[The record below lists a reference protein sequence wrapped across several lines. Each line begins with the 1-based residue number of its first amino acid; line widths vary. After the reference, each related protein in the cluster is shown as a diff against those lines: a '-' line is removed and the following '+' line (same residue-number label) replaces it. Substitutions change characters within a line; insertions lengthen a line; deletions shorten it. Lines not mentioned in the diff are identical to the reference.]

1 MKIKGNRFVTSIL
14 AASMLSGTFFVP
26 ASAGELEGESAIAGM
41 AVTLNNYYAGE
52 ETPDEAIL
60 DYLVPK
66 AQATSEAESETET
79 EEPKTEEP
87 KTVMAA
93 TVAVTSDASNVGLVS
108 AAGYLNVREQPST
121 GSVTVGR
128 LFSNCQVNIKS
139 SVNNSEGSW
148 YRITCGDVEGYV
160 SAAYVLVGTAAKTA
174 EDNIQNRYAVVT
186 ADQLNVRD
194 SASDSANVVGTVYK
208 DEEYAIIEDQ
218 GDFVK
223 IHIAND
229 EVGYVSKS
237 GITIKTQFAQAQ
249 KVDNEFVSQEL
260 ENFMIDINYSRNV
273 YEQAMAEGTGEGYY
287 RAYAAIVYAAE
298 LLGYYSEF
306 AADSGLE
313 DLAATSKQE
322 QESALALADAA
333 YKLASDSGYF
343 TQVAESVAS
352 SEAAAESSAAAE
364 SVQET
369 QTQPST
375 DASSEGNTTSNTAE
389 TTAPS
394 SSASDETISVEVPT
408 AASVTGIEACYQGG
422 TKYVGDVV
430 YTAELFV
437 RVSYSDGTVK
447 DIYDGWYSPQ
457 VGMTLKQEGYNVVT
471 MYYGDFSSNLEVY
484 ANPAPETQPAAPETQ
499 PAAPETQ
506 PAAPAPA
513 PETQPAAPETQPAAP
528 ETQPAAPAPA
538 PETQPAA
545 PETQPAAPAPAP
557 SGNGQSIVDYAMQ
570 WVGQCNY
577 VWGGTNLTP
586 GGGVDCSGFTMN
598 VYAAFGISLPHY
610 SGEQINYGQ
619 AVSYEQLQPG
629 DLICFSGHVGIYIG
643 GGMMV
648 HAASAERGIV
658 VDNVFYNKQPI
669 GYRRLVQIIKIQ
681 GRLSE
686 LTGGL
691 IFVYYNRK
699 KRIH

>member
-66 AQATSEAESETET
+66 AQATSEAESETE
-79 EEPKTEEP
+79 TEEP

-513 PETQPAAPETQPAAP
+513 PETQPAAPAPAP

-545 PETQPAAPAPAP
+545 PETQPAAPAPAPAP

-669 GYRRLVQIIKIQ
+669 GYRRLV
-681 GRLSE
+681 
-686 LTGGL
+686 
-691 IFVYYNRK
+691 
-699 KRIH
+699 

>member
-66 AQATSEAESETET
+66 AQATSEAESETE
-79 EEPKTEEP
+79 TEEP

-408 AASVTGIEACYQGG
+408 VASVTGIEACYQGG

-484 ANPAPETQPAAPETQ
+484 ANPAPTQATQPAAPETQ

-506 PAAPAPA
+506 PAAPA

-545 PETQPAAPAPAP
+545 PETQPTPAPAPAP

-610 SGEQINYGQ
+610 SGAQINYGQ

-669 GYRRLVQIIKIQ
+669 GYRRLV
-681 GRLSE
+681 
-686 LTGGL
+686 
-691 IFVYYNRK
+691 
-699 KRIH
+699 

>member
-66 AQATSEAESETET
+66 AQATSEAESETE
-79 EEPKTEEP
+79 TEEP

-186 ADQLNVRD
+186 VDQLNVRD
-194 SASDSANVVGTVYK
+194 SASDSAKVVGTVYK

-223 IHIAND
+223 IHISND

-352 SEAAAESSAAAE
+352 SEAAAESSAAE

-369 QTQPST
+369 QAQPST
-375 DASSEGNTTSNTAE
+375 DASSEGNTTNGTGESA
-389 TTAPS
+389 APS

-408 AASVTGIEACYQGG
+408 VASVTGIEACYQGG

-484 ANPAPETQPAAPETQ
+484 ANPAPTQATQPA
-499 PAAPETQ
+499 
-506 PAAPAPA
+506 A

-528 ETQPAAPAPA
+528 ETQPAAP
-538 PETQPAA
+538 ETQPAA
-545 PETQPAAPAPAP
+545 PETQPAAPAPAPAP

-610 SGEQINYGQ
+610 SGSQINYGQ

-629 DLICFSGHVGIYIG
+629 DLICFPGHVGIYIG

-669 GYRRLVQIIKIQ
+669 GYRRLV
-681 GRLSE
+681 
-686 LTGGL
+686 
-691 IFVYYNRK
+691 
-699 KRIH
+699 

>member
-41 AVTLNNYYAGE
+41 AVTLKNNYYAGE

-66 AQATSEAESETET
+66 AQATSEAESETE
-79 EEPKTEEP
+79 TEEP

-506 PAAPAPA
+506 PAAP
-513 PETQPAAPETQPAAP
+513 

-545 PETQPAAPAPAP
+545 PETQPAAPAPAPAP

-610 SGEQINYGQ
+610 SGAQINYGQ

-669 GYRRLVQIIKIQ
+669 GYRRLV
-681 GRLSE
+681 
-686 LTGGL
+686 
-691 IFVYYNRK
+691 
-699 KRIH
+699 

>member
-66 AQATSEAESETET
+66 AQATSEAESETE
-79 EEPKTEEP
+79 TEEP

-352 SEAAAESSAAAE
+352 SEAAAESSAAE

-408 AASVTGIEACYQGG
+408 VASVTGIEACYQGG

-484 ANPAPETQPAAPETQ
+484 ANPAPTQATQPAAPETQ

-506 PAAPAPA
+506 PAAPA

-545 PETQPAAPAPAP
+545 PETQPTPAPAPAP

-610 SGEQINYGQ
+610 SGSQINYGQ

-629 DLICFSGHVGIYIG
+629 DLICFPGHVAIYIG

-669 GYRRLVQIIKIQ
+669 GYRRLV
-681 GRLSE
+681 
-686 LTGGL
+686 
-691 IFVYYNRK
+691 
-699 KRIH
+699 

>member
-14 AASMLSGTFFVP
+14 AASMLSGTFFAP

-352 SEAAAESSAAAE
+352 SEAAAESSAAE

-375 DASSEGNTTSNTAE
+375 DASSEGNVTNGTGETA
-389 TTAPS
+389 APS

-484 ANPAPETQPAAPETQ
+484 ANPAPTQATQPAAPETQ

-513 PETQPAAPETQPAAP
+513 PETQPAAPAPAP

-545 PETQPAAPAPAP
+545 PETQPAAPAPAPAP

-629 DLICFSGHVGIYIG
+629 DLICFSGHVAIYIG

-669 GYRRLVQIIKIQ
+669 GYRRLV
-681 GRLSE
+681 
-686 LTGGL
+686 
-691 IFVYYNRK
+691 
-699 KRIH
+699 

>member
-1 MKIKGNRFVTSIL
+1 
-14 AASMLSGTFFVP
+14 MLSGTFFVP

-66 AQATSEAESETET
+66 AQATSEAESETE
-79 EEPKTEEP
+79 TEEP

-352 SEAAAESSAAAE
+352 SEAAAESSAAE

-375 DASSEGNTTSNTAE
+375 DASSEGNVTNGTGETA
-389 TTAPS
+389 APS

-408 AASVTGIEACYQGG
+408 VASVTGIEACYQGG

-557 SGNGQSIVDYAMQ
+557 APSGNGQSIVDYAMQ

-610 SGEQINYGQ
+610 SGSQINYGQ

-629 DLICFSGHVGIYIG
+629 DLICFSGHVAIYIG

-669 GYRRLVQIIKIQ
+669 GYRRLV
-681 GRLSE
+681 
-686 LTGGL
+686 
-691 IFVYYNRK
+691 
-699 KRIH
+699 

>member
-66 AQATSEAESETET
+66 AQATSEAESETE
-79 EEPKTEEP
+79 TEEP

-352 SEAAAESSAAAE
+352 SEAAAES
-364 SVQET
+364 VQET

-506 PAAPAPA
+506 PAAPAP
-513 PETQPAAPETQPAAP
+513 

-545 PETQPAAPAPAP
+545 PETQPTPAPAPAP

-669 GYRRLVQIIKIQ
+669 GYRRLV
-681 GRLSE
+681 
-686 LTGGL
+686 
-691 IFVYYNRK
+691 
-699 KRIH
+699 

>member
-66 AQATSEAESETET
+66 AQATSEAESETE
-79 EEPKTEEP
+79 TEEP

-174 EDNIQNRYAVVT
+174 EDNIQKRYAGVT

-352 SEAAAESSAAAE
+352 SEAAAESSAAE

-375 DASSEGNTTSNTAE
+375 DASSEGNVTNGTGETA
-389 TTAPS
+389 APS

-408 AASVTGIEACYQGG
+408 VASVTGIEACYQGG

-484 ANPAPETQPAAPETQ
+484 ANPAPTQATQPAAPETQ

-629 DLICFSGHVGIYIG
+629 DLICFSGHVAIYIG

-669 GYRRLVQIIKIQ
+669 GYRRLV
-681 GRLSE
+681 
-686 LTGGL
+686 
-691 IFVYYNRK
+691 
-699 KRIH
+699 

>member
-484 ANPAPETQPAAPETQ
+484 ANPAPTQATQPAAPETQPAAPETQ
-499 PAAPETQ
+499 PAAPETQPAAPETQPAAPAPETQ

-528 ETQPAAPAPA
+528 
-538 PETQPAA
+538 
-545 PETQPAAPAPAP
+545 APAPAP

-629 DLICFSGHVGIYIG
+629 DLICFSGHVAIYIG

-669 GYRRLVQIIKIQ
+669 GYRRLV
-681 GRLSE
+681 
-686 LTGGL
+686 
-691 IFVYYNRK
+691 
-699 KRIH
+699 

>member
-66 AQATSEAESETET
+66 AQATSEAESETE
-79 EEPKTEEP
+79 TEEP

-352 SEAAAESSAAAE
+352 SEAAAESSAAE

-375 DASSEGNTTSNTAE
+375 DASSEGNVTNGTGETA
-389 TTAPS
+389 APS

-408 AASVTGIEACYQGG
+408 VASVTGIEACYQGG

-484 ANPAPETQPAAPETQ
+484 ANPAPTQATQPAAPETQ

-528 ETQPAAPAPA
+528 AP
-538 PETQPAA
+538 
-545 PETQPAAPAPAP
+545 APAPAP

-629 DLICFSGHVGIYIG
+629 DLICFSGHVAIYIG

-669 GYRRLVQIIKIQ
+669 GYRRLV
-681 GRLSE
+681 
-686 LTGGL
+686 
-691 IFVYYNRK
+691 
-699 KRIH
+699 

>member
-14 AASMLSGTFFVP
+14 AASMLSGTFFAP

-352 SEAAAESSAAAE
+352 SEAAAESSAAE

-375 DASSEGNTTSNTAE
+375 DASSEGNVTNGTGETA
-389 TTAPS
+389 APS

-484 ANPAPETQPAAPETQ
+484 ANPAPTQATQPAAPETQ
-499 PAAPETQ
+499 PAAPAPAPETQ

-528 ETQPAAPAPA
+528 
-538 PETQPAA
+538 
-545 PETQPAAPAPAP
+545 APAPAP

-610 SGEQINYGQ
+610 SGAQINYGQ

-669 GYRRLVQIIKIQ
+669 GYRRLV
-681 GRLSE
+681 
-686 LTGGL
+686 
-691 IFVYYNRK
+691 
-699 KRIH
+699 

>member
-14 AASMLSGTFFVP
+14 AASMLSGAFFVP

-66 AQATSEAESETET
+66 AQATSEAESETE
-79 EEPKTEEP
+79 TEEP

-484 ANPAPETQPAAPETQ
+484 ANPAPTQATQPAAPETQ

-506 PAAPAPA
+506 PAAPAP
-513 PETQPAAPETQPAAP
+513 APETQPAAP

-610 SGEQINYGQ
+610 SGAQINYGQ

-669 GYRRLVQIIKIQ
+669 GYRRLV
-681 GRLSE
+681 
-686 LTGGL
+686 
-691 IFVYYNRK
+691 
-699 KRIH
+699 

>member
-186 ADQLNVRD
+186 ADQLKVRD

-352 SEAAAESSAAAE
+352 SEAAAES
-364 SVQET
+364 VQET

-484 ANPAPETQPAAPETQ
+484 ANPAPTQATQPAAPETQ

-506 PAAPAPA
+506 PAA

-545 PETQPAAPAPAP
+545 PAPAPAP

-629 DLICFSGHVGIYIG
+629 DLICFSGHVAIYIG

-669 GYRRLVQIIKIQ
+669 GYRRLV
-681 GRLSE
+681 
-686 LTGGL
+686 
-691 IFVYYNRK
+691 
-699 KRIH
+699 

>member
-66 AQATSEAESETET
+66 AQATSEAESETE
-79 EEPKTEEP
+79 TEEP

-352 SEAAAESSAAAE
+352 SEAAAES
-364 SVQET
+364 VQET

-389 TTAPS
+389 ATAPS

-669 GYRRLVQIIKIQ
+669 GYRRLV
-681 GRLSE
+681 
-686 LTGGL
+686 
-691 IFVYYNRK
+691 
-699 KRIH
+699 

>member
-79 EEPKTEEP
+79 EEPKT
-87 KTVMAA
+87 VMAA
-93 TVAVTSDASNVGLVS
+93 TVDVTSDASNVGLVS

-352 SEAAAESSAAAE
+352 SEAAAESSAAE

-506 PAAPAPA
+506 PVPPAPA

-545 PETQPAAPAPAP
+545 PETQPAAPAPAPAP

-669 GYRRLVQIIKIQ
+669 GYRRLV
-681 GRLSE
+681 
-686 LTGGL
+686 
-691 IFVYYNRK
+691 
-699 KRIH
+699 

>member
-66 AQATSEAESETET
+66 AQATSEAESETE
-79 EEPKTEEP
+79 TEEP

-394 SSASDETISVEVPT
+394 SSESDETISVEVPT

-484 ANPAPETQPAAPETQ
+484 ANPAPTQATQPA
-499 PAAPETQ
+499 
-506 PAAPAPA
+506 A

-528 ETQPAAPAPA
+528 ETQPAAPETQPTV
-538 PETQPAA
+538 PETQPSQPTGSIRVTNVALSSDL
-545 PETQPAAPAPAP
+545 TQYTLNLCRQYGVDSSVIFSVMYHESHFNAGAT
-557 SGNGQSIVDYAMQ
+557 SGSGAQGLMQ
-570 WVGQCNY
+570 IIPRYSASRMAKLGV
-577 VWGGTNLTP
+577 TNLYDPASNILVGIDLLAEYYHTY
-586 GGGVDCSGFTMN
+586 GSWNQALTAYRTGNAGNDSA
-598 VYAAFGISLPHY
+598 YAATILGS
-610 SGEQINYGQ
+610 
-619 AVSYEQLQPG
+619 
-629 DLICFSGHVGIYIG
+629 VG
-643 GGMMV
+643 M
-648 HAASAERGIV
+648 
-658 VDNVFYNKQPI
+658 FQ
-669 GYRRLVQIIKIQ
+669 
-681 GRLSE
+681 
-686 LTGGL
+686 T
-691 IFVYYNRK
+691 VYYE
-699 KRIH
+699 

>member
-66 AQATSEAESETET
+66 AQATSEAESETE
-79 EEPKTEEP
+79 TEEP

-322 QESALALADAA
+322 QESALALADEA

-352 SEAAAESSAAAE
+352 SEAAAESSAAE

-375 DASSEGNTTSNTAE
+375 DASSEGNVTNGTGETA
-389 TTAPS
+389 APS

-408 AASVTGIEACYQGG
+408 VASVTGIEACYQGG

-484 ANPAPETQPAAPETQ
+484 ANPAPTQATQPAAPETQ

-528 ETQPAAPAPA
+528 APAPETQPAAPAPA

-545 PETQPAAPAPAP
+545 PETQPAAPAP

-629 DLICFSGHVGIYIG
+629 DLICFSGHVAIYIG

-669 GYRRLVQIIKIQ
+669 GYRRLV
-681 GRLSE
+681 
-686 LTGGL
+686 
-691 IFVYYNRK
+691 
-699 KRIH
+699 

>member
-14 AASMLSGTFFVP
+14 AASMLSGAFFVP

-66 AQATSEAESETET
+66 AQATSEAESETE
-79 EEPKTEEP
+79 TEEP

-194 SASDSANVVGTVYK
+194 SASESAKVVGTVYK

-352 SEAAAESSAAAE
+352 SEAAAESSAAE

-369 QTQPST
+369 QAQPST
-375 DASSEGNTTSNTAE
+375 DASSEGNTTNGTGETA
-389 TTAPS
+389 APS

-408 AASVTGIEACYQGG
+408 VAAVTGIEACYQGG

-484 ANPAPETQPAAPETQ
+484 ANPAPTQATQPA
-499 PAAPETQ
+499 
-506 PAAPAPA
+506 A

-528 ETQPAAPAPA
+528 ETQPAAP
-538 PETQPAA
+538 
-545 PETQPAAPAPAP
+545 APAPAP

-610 SGEQINYGQ
+610 SGSQINYGQ

-629 DLICFSGHVGIYIG
+629 DLICFPGHVGIYIG

-669 GYRRLVQIIKIQ
+669 GYRRLV
-681 GRLSE
+681 
-686 LTGGL
+686 
-691 IFVYYNRK
+691 
-699 KRIH
+699 

>member
-66 AQATSEAESETET
+66 AQATSEAESETE
-79 EEPKTEEP
+79 TEEP

-528 ETQPAAPAPA
+528 
-538 PETQPAA
+538 
-545 PETQPAAPAPAP
+545 APAP

-669 GYRRLVQIIKIQ
+669 GYRRLV
-681 GRLSE
+681 
-686 LTGGL
+686 
-691 IFVYYNRK
+691 
-699 KRIH
+699 

>member
-352 SEAAAESSAAAE
+352 SEAAAES
-364 SVQET
+364 VQET

-375 DASSEGNTTSNTAE
+375 DASSEGNVTNGTGETA
-389 TTAPS
+389 APS

-528 ETQPAAPAPA
+528 
-538 PETQPAA
+538 
-545 PETQPAAPAPAP
+545 APAPAP

-629 DLICFSGHVGIYIG
+629 DLICFSGHVAIYIG

-669 GYRRLVQIIKIQ
+669 GYRRLV
-681 GRLSE
+681 
-686 LTGGL
+686 
-691 IFVYYNRK
+691 
-699 KRIH
+699 

>member
-66 AQATSEAESETET
+66 AQATSEAESETE
-79 EEPKTEEP
+79 TEEP

-364 SVQET
+364 SVQEI

-528 ETQPAAPAPA
+528 
-538 PETQPAA
+538 
-545 PETQPAAPAPAP
+545 APAPAP

-629 DLICFSGHVGIYIG
+629 DLICFSGHVAIYIG

-669 GYRRLVQIIKIQ
+669 GYRRLV
-681 GRLSE
+681 
-686 LTGGL
+686 
-691 IFVYYNRK
+691 
-699 KRIH
+699 

>member
-66 AQATSEAESETET
+66 AQATSEAESETE
-79 EEPKTEEP
+79 TEEP

-352 SEAAAESSAAAE
+352 SEAAAESSAAE

-499 PAAPETQ
+499 PV
-506 PAAPAPA
+506 APAPA

-545 PETQPAAPAPAP
+545 PETQPAAPAPAPAP

-629 DLICFSGHVGIYIG
+629 DLICFSGHVAIYIG

-669 GYRRLVQIIKIQ
+669 GYRRLV
-681 GRLSE
+681 
-686 LTGGL
+686 
-691 IFVYYNRK
+691 
-699 KRIH
+699 

>member
-66 AQATSEAESETET
+66 AQATSEAESETE
-79 EEPKTEEP
+79 TEEP

-394 SSASDETISVEVPT
+394 GSASDETISVEVPT

-484 ANPAPETQPAAPETQ
+484 ANPAPTQATQPAAPETQ

-513 PETQPAAPETQPAAP
+513 PETQPAAPAPAP

-545 PETQPAAPAPAP
+545 PETQPAAPAPAPAP

-669 GYRRLVQIIKIQ
+669 GYRRLV
-681 GRLSE
+681 
-686 LTGGL
+686 
-691 IFVYYNRK
+691 
-699 KRIH
+699 

>member
-66 AQATSEAESETET
+66 AQATSEAESETE
-79 EEPKTEEP
+79 TEEP

-352 SEAAAESSAAAE
+352 SEAAAESSAAE

-375 DASSEGNTTSNTAE
+375 DASSEGNVTNGTGETA
-389 TTAPS
+389 APS

-408 AASVTGIEACYQGG
+408 VASVTGIEACYQGG

-484 ANPAPETQPAAPETQ
+484 ANPAPPQATQPAAPETQ

-545 PETQPAAPAPAP
+545 PAPAPAP

-629 DLICFSGHVGIYIG
+629 DLICFSGHVAIYIG

-669 GYRRLVQIIKIQ
+669 GYRRLV
-681 GRLSE
+681 
-686 LTGGL
+686 
-691 IFVYYNRK
+691 
-699 KRIH
+699 

>member
-394 SSASDETISVEVPT
+394 SSESDETISVEVPT

-484 ANPAPETQPAAPETQ
+484 ANPAPTQATQPAAPETQ

-506 PAAPAPA
+506 PAAPETQPAA

-629 DLICFSGHVGIYIG
+629 DLICFSGHVAIYIG

-669 GYRRLVQIIKIQ
+669 GYRRLV
-681 GRLSE
+681 
-686 LTGGL
+686 
-691 IFVYYNRK
+691 
-699 KRIH
+699 

>member
-545 PETQPAAPAPAP
+545 PAPAP

-629 DLICFSGHVGIYIG
+629 DLICFSGHVAIYIG

-669 GYRRLVQIIKIQ
+669 GYRRLV
-681 GRLSE
+681 
-686 LTGGL
+686 
-691 IFVYYNRK
+691 
-699 KRIH
+699 

>member
-1 MKIKGNRFVTSIL
+1 
-14 AASMLSGTFFVP
+14 MLSGTFFVP

-66 AQATSEAESETET
+66 AQATSEAESETE
-79 EEPKTEEP
+79 TEEP

-375 DASSEGNTTSNTAE
+375 YASSEGNTTSNTAE

-394 SSASDETISVEVPT
+394 SSESDETISVEVPT

-484 ANPAPETQPAAPETQ
+484 ANPAPTQATQ

-513 PETQPAAPETQPAAP
+513 PETQPAAPETQPAAPAP

-629 DLICFSGHVGIYIG
+629 DLICFSGHVAIYIG

-669 GYRRLVQIIKIQ
+669 GYRRLV
-681 GRLSE
+681 
-686 LTGGL
+686 
-691 IFVYYNRK
+691 
-699 KRIH
+699 

>member
-66 AQATSEAESETET
+66 AQATSEAESETE
-79 EEPKTEEP
+79 TEEP

-194 SASDSANVVGTVYK
+194 SASDSAKVVGTVYK

-223 IHIAND
+223 IHISND

-352 SEAAAESSAAAE
+352 SEAAAESSAAE

-369 QTQPST
+369 QAQPST
-375 DASSEGNTTSNTAE
+375 DASSEGNTTNGTGESA
-389 TTAPS
+389 APS

-408 AASVTGIEACYQGG
+408 VASVTGIEACYQGG

-484 ANPAPETQPAAPETQ
+484 ANPAPTQATQPAAPETQ

-506 PAAPAPA
+506 PAAP
-513 PETQPAAPETQPAAP
+513 
-528 ETQPAAPAPA
+528 
-538 PETQPAA
+538 
-545 PETQPAAPAPAP
+545 APAPAP

-610 SGEQINYGQ
+610 SGSQINYGQ

-629 DLICFSGHVGIYIG
+629 DLICFPGHVGIYIG

-648 HAASAERGIV
+648 HAASEERGIV

-669 GYRRLVQIIKIQ
+669 GYRRLV
-681 GRLSE
+681 
-686 LTGGL
+686 
-691 IFVYYNRK
+691 
-699 KRIH
+699 

>member
-352 SEAAAESSAAAE
+352 SEAAAES
-364 SVQET
+364 VQET

-484 ANPAPETQPAAPETQ
+484 ANPAPTQATQPA
-499 PAAPETQ
+499 
-506 PAAPAPA
+506 A

-545 PETQPAAPAPAP
+545 PAPAPETQPAAPAPAPETQPAAPETQPAAPAPAPAP

-610 SGEQINYGQ
+610 SGAQIDYGQ

-669 GYRRLVQIIKIQ
+669 GYRRLV
-681 GRLSE
+681 
-686 LTGGL
+686 
-691 IFVYYNRK
+691 
-699 KRIH
+699 

>member
-506 PAAPAPA
+506 PAAPAP
-513 PETQPAAPETQPAAP
+513 ETQPAAPETQPAAP
-528 ETQPAAPAPA
+528 ETQPAAP
-538 PETQPAA
+538 ETQPT
-545 PETQPAAPAPAP
+545 PAPAPAP

-669 GYRRLVQIIKIQ
+669 GYRRLV
-681 GRLSE
+681 
-686 LTGGL
+686 
-691 IFVYYNRK
+691 
-699 KRIH
+699 

>member
-79 EEPKTEEP
+79 EEPKT
-87 KTVMAA
+87 VMAA
-93 TVAVTSDASNVGLVS
+93 TVTSDASNVGLVS

-528 ETQPAAPAPA
+528 APA

-545 PETQPAAPAPAP
+545 PETQPAAPAPAPAP

-669 GYRRLVQIIKIQ
+669 GYRRLV
-681 GRLSE
+681 
-686 LTGGL
+686 
-691 IFVYYNRK
+691 
-699 KRIH
+699 

>member
-186 ADQLNVRD
+186 ADQLKVRD

-408 AASVTGIEACYQGG
+408 VASVTGIEACYQGG

-557 SGNGQSIVDYAMQ
+557 APSGNGQSIVDYAMQ

-669 GYRRLVQIIKIQ
+669 GYRRLV
-681 GRLSE
+681 
-686 LTGGL
+686 
-691 IFVYYNRK
+691 
-699 KRIH
+699 

>member
-66 AQATSEAESETET
+66 AQATSEAESETE
-79 EEPKTEEP
+79 TEEP

-352 SEAAAESSAAAE
+352 SEAAAESSAAE

-484 ANPAPETQPAAPETQ
+484 ANPAPTQATQPAAPETQ

-528 ETQPAAPAPA
+528 APAPETQPAAPAPA

-545 PETQPAAPAPAP
+545 PETQPAAPAPAPAP

-669 GYRRLVQIIKIQ
+669 GYRRLV
-681 GRLSE
+681 
-686 LTGGL
+686 
-691 IFVYYNRK
+691 
-699 KRIH
+699 

>member
-1 MKIKGNRFVTSIL
+1 
-14 AASMLSGTFFVP
+14 MLSGTFFVP

-352 SEAAAESSAAAE
+352 SEAAA
-364 SVQET
+364 
-369 QTQPST
+369 
-375 DASSEGNTTSNTAE
+375 
-389 TTAPS
+389 PS

-528 ETQPAAPAPA
+528 
-538 PETQPAA
+538 
-545 PETQPAAPAPAP
+545 APAPAP

-629 DLICFSGHVGIYIG
+629 DLICFSGHVAIYIG

-669 GYRRLVQIIKIQ
+669 GYRRLV
-681 GRLSE
+681 
-686 LTGGL
+686 
-691 IFVYYNRK
+691 
-699 KRIH
+699 

>member
-66 AQATSEAESETET
+66 AQATSEAESETE
-79 EEPKTEEP
+79 TEEP

-273 YEQAMAEGTGEGYY
+273 YEQAMADGTGEGYY

-352 SEAAAESSAAAE
+352 SEAAAESSAAE

-375 DASSEGNTTSNTAE
+375 DASSEGNVTNGTGETA
-389 TTAPS
+389 APS

-408 AASVTGIEACYQGG
+408 VASVTGIEACYQGG

-484 ANPAPETQPAAPETQ
+484 ANPAPTQATQPAAPETQ

-545 PETQPAAPAPAP
+545 PAPAPAP

-629 DLICFSGHVGIYIG
+629 DLICFSGHVAIYIG

-669 GYRRLVQIIKIQ
+669 GYRRLV
-681 GRLSE
+681 
-686 LTGGL
+686 
-691 IFVYYNRK
+691 
-699 KRIH
+699 

>member
-14 AASMLSGTFFVP
+14 AASMLSGAFFVP

-66 AQATSEAESETET
+66 AQATSEAESETE
-79 EEPKTEEP
+79 TEEP

-194 SASDSANVVGTVYK
+194 SASESANVVGTVYK

-352 SEAAAESSAAAE
+352 SEAAAESSAAE

-375 DASSEGNTTSNTAE
+375 DASSEGNVTNGTGETA
-389 TTAPS
+389 APS

-408 AASVTGIEACYQGG
+408 VASVTGIEACYQGG

-484 ANPAPETQPAAPETQ
+484 ANPAPTQATQPAAPETQ

-545 PETQPAAPAPAP
+545 PAPAPAP

-629 DLICFSGHVGIYIG
+629 DLICFSGHVAIYIG

-669 GYRRLVQIIKIQ
+669 GYRRLV
-681 GRLSE
+681 
-686 LTGGL
+686 
-691 IFVYYNRK
+691 
-699 KRIH
+699 

>member
-14 AASMLSGTFFVP
+14 AASMLSGTFFAP

-66 AQATSEAESETET
+66 AQATSEAESETE
-79 EEPKTEEP
+79 TEEP

-352 SEAAAESSAAAE
+352 SEAAAESSAAE

-506 PAAPAPA
+506 PVAPAPA

-545 PETQPAAPAPAP
+545 PETQPAAPAPAPAP

-669 GYRRLVQIIKIQ
+669 GYRRLV
-681 GRLSE
+681 
-686 LTGGL
+686 
-691 IFVYYNRK
+691 
-699 KRIH
+699 

>member
-66 AQATSEAESETET
+66 AQATSEAESETE
-79 EEPKTEEP
+79 TEEP

-352 SEAAAESSAAAE
+352 SEAAAES
-364 SVQET
+364 VQET

-506 PAAPAPA
+506 PAAPAP
-513 PETQPAAPETQPAAP
+513 ETQPAAP

-545 PETQPAAPAPAP
+545 PETQPTPAPAPAP

-669 GYRRLVQIIKIQ
+669 GYRRLV
-681 GRLSE
+681 
-686 LTGGL
+686 
-691 IFVYYNRK
+691 
-699 KRIH
+699 

>member
-14 AASMLSGTFFVP
+14 AASMLSGTFFAP

-223 IHIAND
+223 IHISND

-352 SEAAAESSAAAE
+352 SEAAAESSAAE

-375 DASSEGNTTSNTAE
+375 DASSEGNVTNGTGETA
-389 TTAPS
+389 APS

-484 ANPAPETQPAAPETQ
+484 ANPAPTQATQPAAPETQ

-513 PETQPAAPETQPAAP
+513 PETQPAAPAPAP

-669 GYRRLVQIIKIQ
+669 GYRRLV
-681 GRLSE
+681 
-686 LTGGL
+686 
-691 IFVYYNRK
+691 
-699 KRIH
+699 